1 MNTILS
7 QCNNNIKIISPVSKK
22 PTEPVVSFT
31 CSTFTV
37 KWKGQSDQSFIVKLV
52 EKTQEHKIM
61 DTITT
66 TNYSFDGIFYS
77 TTFNVQQNSLAYWT
91 IEATALRN
99 NIRYYSYGLKGMNPV
114 PVCAAIAVAKDGEKA
129 NALSIISG
137 EKMLVSIYP
146 NPVQSTLNIEFNGK
160 STLKKTISIYDVNG
174 KLLVAKSSASDT
186 RIDVKQLTAGTYLIK
201 ITDESDKEL
210 YNGKLIKQ

>member
-1 MNTILS
+1 
-7 QCNNNIKIISPVSKK
+7 
-22 PTEPVVSFT
+22 
-31 CSTFTV
+31 
-37 KWKGQSDQSFIVKLV
+37 
-52 EKTQEHKIM
+52 M